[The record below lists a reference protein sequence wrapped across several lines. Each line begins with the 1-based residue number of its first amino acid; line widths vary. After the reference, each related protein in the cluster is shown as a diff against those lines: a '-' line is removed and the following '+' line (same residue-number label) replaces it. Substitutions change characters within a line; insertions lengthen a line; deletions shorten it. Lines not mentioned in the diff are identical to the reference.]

1 MAYQH
6 KSRMAAP
13 HRFSAFDRE
22 EPVID
27 ADWIRRN
34 HINDELLYEIKACE
48 KNDGPVM
55 SHDMT

>member
-1 MAYQH
+1 
-6 KSRMAAP
+6 MAAP